1 MCWFF
6 LMQLIIREIHYYLKI
21 SSKCSILK
29 ILTRCIPISDFNRNV
44 RGKFRN
50 GIGTPQS
57 EINTFVIWSKLQ
69 KRAYHQFRF
78 TKRCTVRWKA
88 EMAKKINAF
97 EMTWIWALCCLVCSA
112 ELFKKIFF
120 VGRFFH
126 FRSNM
131 RINII
136 FYKYLDSF

>member
-1 MCWFF
+1 MLVF

-88 EMAKKINAF
+88 EMAKKSMRLKWHEYEHFVVWSVLQNCLKKSSL
-97 EMTWIWALCCLVCSA
+97 WAD
-112 ELFKKIFF
+112 FF
-120 VGRFFH
+120 TSVQICALILY
-126 FRSNM
+126 STNT
-131 RINII
+131 
-136 FYKYLDSF
+136 